1 MNRRMLLA
9 TDETRMRHGSAAR
22 DFSYPCSIRVA
33 SVAQIRP
40 VVRFAALGLLCGAAL
55 LVSGCAQSAADSGVL
70 QGYVE
75 GEFVYVAPTTAGL
88 LNKLH
93 VARGQ
98 QISAGAELFA
108 IDRAPAQAARD
119 EAAFKLAEARATFHD
134 LTKGKRPTE
143 IAAVTAQ
150 LKQAQA
156 ALAFSETELA
166 RQQDLARSN
175 ATAPTDV
182 QQALAAREQDR
193 QRVAQLE
200 AELKTAHLPAR
211 EDQIEAA
218 RASVKA
224 LEAVVARTEY
234 DLAQTRPRAP
244 ASGLVFD
251 TIYREGEWIA
261 AGRPV
266 VALLPPAN
274 VKVRA
279 FVPEMRIGGVQVGD
293 EASVTVDGLP
303 AAVTG
308 KVSFVSPRAEFTPPV
323 IYSQESR
330 AKLVFMIEIVFD
342 PDTAARLHPG
352 QPVSVRLE

>member
-1 MNRRMLLA
+1 MNRLSRLA
-9 TDETRMRHGSAAR
+9 TDGTRIKHGFLCGVVLLIAGCAR
-22 DFSYPCSIRVA
+22 
-33 SVAQIRP
+33 SVAEPGI
-40 VVRFAALGLLCGAAL
+40 
-55 LVSGCAQSAADSGVL
+55 L

-98 QISAGAELFA
+98 HVSAGAELFA

-119 EAAFKLAEARATFHD
+119 EAAFRLAQARATLGD

-143 IAAVTAQ
+143 IAAVAAQ

-193 QRVAQLE
+193 QRVAQFE
-200 AELKTAHLPAR
+200 AELKTSQLPAR

-218 RASVKA
+218 RASVKS
-224 LEAVVARTEY
+224 LEAVLAKAEY
-234 DLAQTRPRAP
+234 DLLQTRPRAS
-244 ASGLVFD
+244 ASALVFD
-251 TIYREGEWIA
+251 TLYREGEWIA

-274 VKVRA
+274 VKVRT
-279 FVPEMRIGGVQVGD
+279 FVPETRIGGVQVGD
-293 EASVTVDGLP
+293 EVSVTVDGLP
-303 AAVTG
+303 APVAG

-323 IYSQESR
+323 IYSQENR